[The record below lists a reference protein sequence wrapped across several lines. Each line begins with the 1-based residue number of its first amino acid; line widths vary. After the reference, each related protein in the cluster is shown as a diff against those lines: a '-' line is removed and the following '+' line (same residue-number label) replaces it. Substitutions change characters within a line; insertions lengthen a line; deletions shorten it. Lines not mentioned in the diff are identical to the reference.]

1 MRSFVMTIH
10 TFDHSYAGLSA
21 SETQSPSCRHV
32 FPIERRAGNLFINE
46 TGNRQLRNLSGKRY
60 RETWQQT
67 AENRGGGEAIVVD
80 LHGHSSARMF
90 AYNRDNP
97 DFNFNFNLN
106 EVIL

>member
-1 MRSFVMTIH
+1 MRSVVITIH

-46 TGNRQLRNLSGKRY
+46 TGNRQLRNFITGKHY
-60 RETWQQT
+60 REISKQ
-67 AENRGGGEAIVVD
+67 AADNRAGREVAVVD

-97 DFNFNFNLN
+97 DFNFNLN

>member
-1 MRSFVMTIH
+1 MTIH

-21 SETQSPSCRHV
+21 SEIQSPSCHHV
-32 FPIERRAGNLFINE
+32 FLTGRRSGNLFINE
-46 TGNRQLRNLSGKRY
+46 TGNRHLQTLSGKRY
-60 RETWQQT
+60 REMRQQA
-67 AENRGGGEAIVVD
+67 AENCRGGEAVVVD

-97 DFNFNFNLN
+97 NFNFNLN

>member
-1 MRSFVMTIH
+1 MRSIVMTIH

-21 SETQSPSCRHV
+21 SEVQSPSCHHILL
-32 FPIERRAGNLFINE
+32 PGRRSGGLFINE
-46 TGNRQLRNLSGKRY
+46 TGNRHLRNFASGKRY
-60 RETWQQT
+60 REMWQQT
-67 AENRGGGEAIVVD
+67 AETRGGGEAIVVD

-97 DFNFNFNLN
+97 NFNFNLN

>member
-1 MRSFVMTIH
+1 MRSIVVTIH

-21 SETQSPSCRHV
+21 SEIQSPSCHHI
-32 FPIERRAGNLFINE
+32 FSPRRRSGNLFINE
-46 TGNRQLRNLSGKRY
+46 TGNRHIRNSNGKRY
-60 RETWQQT
+60 RDIWQQT

-97 DFNFNFNLN
+97 NFNLN

>member
-1 MRSFVMTIH
+1 MRSIVMTIH

-21 SETQSPSCRHV
+21 SEIQSSSCRHV
-32 FPIERRAGNLFINE
+32 FLSGRRAENMFINE
-46 TGNRQLRNLSGKRY
+46 TGNRQLRNFINGKHY
-60 RETWQQT
+60 RETVKQT
-67 AENRGGGEAIVVD
+67 AENRGGAEAVVVD

-97 DFNFNFNLN
+97 NFNFNLN